1 MARQSVQSLTH
12 RCESERPAGFTLF
25 ELMVTVAVAAILVVV
40 GVPTFTSFVQNNRAA
55 AHANELVTAFS
66 FARNEAIRRGAAIA
80 ICSSADGATC
90 VGGNDWTVGW
100 IVRTAGG
107 QVLRAWPQRSG
118 GPGVLSADV
127 NTVQYTPQGSAT
139 AAVLPTRFRVRP
151 PQCTGDQ
158 GRDVRLNA
166 AGRTVVTREACP

>member
-1 MARQSVQSLTH
+1 MNQPLANQFEPPR
-12 RCESERPAGFTLF
+12 EEGFTLF
-25 ELMVTVAVAAILVVV
+25 ELMVTVAVAAMLLVV
-40 GVPTFTSFVQNNRAA
+40 GVPAFTSFVQNNRAA
-55 AHANELVTAFS
+55 AHANELVTAFAL
-66 FARNEAIRRGAAIA
+66 ARNEAIRRGAAIV

-90 VGGNDWTVGW
+90 AGGNDWTVGW
-100 IVRTAGG
+100 VVRTVGG

-118 GPGVLSADV
+118 GPGLLSADV
-127 NTVQYTPQGSAT
+127 STVQYAPQGSAT

>member
-1 MARQSVQSLTH
+1 MSKRSAQSLAP
-12 RCESERPAGFTLF
+12 RCELERPAGFTLL

-40 GVPTFTSFVQNNRAA
+40 GVPGFTSFVQNNRAA
-55 AHANELVTAFS
+55 THANELVTAFAL
-66 FARNEAIRRGAAIA
+66 ARNEAIRRGAATVV
-80 ICSSADGATC
+80 CSSTDGATC
-90 VGGNDWTVGW
+90 AGGNDWTVGW

-107 QVLRAWPQRSG
+107 QVLRSWPERSG
-118 GPGVLSADV
+118 GAGVLSADV
-127 NTVQYTPQGSAT
+127 STVQYAPQGSAT

-151 PQCTGDQ
+151 PDCSGDQ

>member
-1 MARQSVQSLTH
+1 MAKPSTQPLAP
-12 RCESERPAGFTLF
+12 RCELRAAGFTLF
-25 ELMVTVAVAAILVVV
+25 ELMVTVSVGAILLVV

-55 AHANELVTAFS
+55 THANELVTS
-66 FARNEAIRRGAAIA
+66 FALARNEAIRRGVAIE

-90 VGGNDWTVGW
+90 SGGNDWTIGW
-100 IVRTAGG
+100 IVRTGGG

-118 GPGVLSADV
+118 GAGLLSADV
-127 NTVQYTPQGSAT
+127 STVQYQPRGSAT

-158 GRDVRLNA
+158 GRDIRLNA
-166 AGRTVVTREACP
+166 AGRTVVTREACI